1 MIGKLDYNII
11 NKSDYSSLDSKH
23 TEVTPLL
30 EEIIFTQEDII
41 HEIDTIN
48 TTSAD
53 GPDAEDGKAASTEEP
68 LH

>member
-1 MIGKLDYNII
+1 M
-11 NKSDYSSLDSKH
+11 DSKH

-53 GPDAEDGKAASTEEP
+53 GPDAEDGKAASTEES